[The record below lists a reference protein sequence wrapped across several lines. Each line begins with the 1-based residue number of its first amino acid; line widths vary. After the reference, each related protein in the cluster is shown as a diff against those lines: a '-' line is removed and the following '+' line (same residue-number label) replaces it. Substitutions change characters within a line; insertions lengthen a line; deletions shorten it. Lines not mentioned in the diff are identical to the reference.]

1 MRSQQR
7 RFISFFFLLQDDQTP
22 LHLAAWFGYTEIV
35 TKLLESGADHGVK
48 DEVWSVLFNKCE
60 TYLMN

>member
-7 RFISFFFLLQDDQTP
+7 RFISFFFLLQDDRTP
-22 LHLAAWFGYTEIV
+22 LHLAAYYGHTENV

-48 DEVWSVLFNKCE
+48 DKVWSILFNKYD

>member
-7 RFISFFFLLQDDQTP
+7 RFISFFFILQNDWTP
-22 LHLAAWFGYTEIV
+22 LHLAAYYGYTEIV

-48 DEVWSVLFNKCE
+48 NKVWIILFNKYY

>member
-7 RFISFFFLLQDDQTP
+7 RFISFFFILQNDWMP
-22 LHLAAWFGYTEIV
+22 LHLAAYCGYTEIV
-35 TKLLESGADHGVK
+35 TKLLESGAYHGVK
-48 DEVWSVLFNKCE
+48 KKVWSILLNKYD

>member
-7 RFISFFFLLQDDQTP
+7 RFISFFFILQDHRTP
-22 LHLAAWFGYTEIV
+22 LHLAAYYGQAKIV

-48 DEVWSVLFNKCE
+48 IKVCSILFNKYD

>member
-22 LHLAAWFGYTEIV
+22 LHLAAQKGHTEIV

-48 DEVWSVLFNKCE
+48 NKVWSVLFNKCE